1 MITLWIFLKEEPV
14 DEKYGFIDLNG
25 KLVIPLKYDSL
36 GIFQNGVTQVM
47 ENGKFYKIDLEGN
60 IVE

>member
-1 MITLWIFLKEEPV
+1 MILW
-14 DEKYGFIDLNG
+14 N
-25 KLVIPLKYDSL
+25 
-36 GIFQNGVTQVM
+36 FQNGVTQVM